1 MICNDFLKQFGSALL
16 CISKRRGWTCSRPS
30 GRNKSIFKNNAMH
43 IYHLNCAVIQQGQ
56 SAVTLEKSRQASD
69 AHTGKVKRKNLYCT

>member
-1 MICNDFLKQFGSALL
+1 
-16 CISKRRGWTCSRPS
+16 
-30 GRNKSIFKNNAMH
+30 MH